1 MAVGTRPGTIQ
12 FTLGGVNRNLVIA
25 KYIGDTFR
33 GQKESLSAFVNR
45 VAEVLGVARITR
57 KRKSTF
63 ASSTKEKR
71 TRTESGKEMIDRH
84 KIKDKHQGIHTVN
97 IPNVKTGSYLTREI
111 DNSHVNELIQ
121 TLQLQVTIPPVL
133 LEEESGEEEESL
145 TDLLQT
151 KDLKSL

>member
-1 MAVGTRPGTIQ
+1 
-12 FTLGGVNRNLVIA
+12 
-25 KYIGDTFR
+25 
-33 GQKESLSAFVNR
+33 
-45 VAEVLGVARITR
+45 
-57 KRKSTF
+57 
-63 ASSTKEKR
+63 
-71 TRTESGKEMIDRH
+71 MIDRH
-84 KIKDKHQGIHTVN
+84 EIKDKYQGIHTVN
-97 IPNVKTGSYLTREI
+97 IPNVKIGSYLTREI